1 MKPTFIG
8 LGAQKCAS
16 TWLHRV
22 LADHPQA
29 FLSEPKEIDFFSYY
43 FGRGYDWYERFF
55 AAASGRLA
63 VGEVS
68 PSYLPHPLA
77 PARAARYNPDFKILL
92 AVRDPVE
99 RAYSNHLHMVR
110 EGYLTGPDLSFEYG
124 LARNEMY
131 VEQSR
136 YATHLKCWLRHF
148 ALERV
153 LVVFQEDISAA
164 PHEQAQRLY
173 RFLGIDDNFRSEALD
188 QRTNASARARHGGVA
203 TLIKCA
209 TTLADRIGLGGVVS
223 AAKKSSLGKS
233 LRAMNQ
239 EDLRALVPPMR
250 DETRARLVNEFRVEM
265 VDLAQLLGRND
276 LPWKSWQQCQK

>member
-22 LADHPQA
+22 LADHPQTY
-29 FLSEPKEIDFFSYY
+29 LSEPKEIDFFSYY

-55 AAASGRLA
+55 ATATGRIA
-63 VGEVS
+63 IGEVS

-77 PARAARYNPDFKILL
+77 PARARRYNPQLKILL
-92 AVRDPVE
+92 ALRDPVE

-110 EGYLTGPDLSFEYG
+110 EGYLTGPDMTFEYG

-136 YATHLKCWLRHF
+136 YATHLQCWLQQF
-148 ALERV
+148 APEQV
-153 LVVFQEDISAA
+153 LVVFQEEIAAA
-164 PHEQAQRLY
+164 PHAQAQQMY
-173 RFLGIDDNFRSEALD
+173 RFLGIDDSFRSDALEE
-188 QRTNASARARHGGVA
+188 RTNASARARHGGMA
-203 TLIKCA
+203 RLIKSA
-209 TTLADRIGLGGVVS
+209 TSIAERTGLGGIVA
-223 AAKKSSLGKS
+223 AAKKTSMGRS

-239 EDLRALVPPMR
+239 EDLRHLVPPMR
-250 DETRARLVNEFRVEM
+250 DETRQNLVAVFHDEMTTLARLLKR
-265 VDLAQLLGRND
+265 AD
-276 LPWKSWQQCQK
+276 LPWESWRQSQS